1 MSTVVLVRQLP
12 DVQHVIA
19 ADEYLAQGAVGDTR
33 NKLFCFVQLQVKVV
47 VRGHERTSIFGAVE
61 LKLDAYTM
69 VDQAFEERLRVHR
82 LHRADITAL
91 AHCLVVL

>member
-1 MSTVVLVRQLP
+1 
-12 DVQHVIA
+12 
-19 ADEYLAQGAVGDTR
+19 
-33 NKLFCFVQLQVKVV
+33 
-47 VRGHERTSIFGAVE
+47 
-61 LKLDAYTM
+61 M

>member
-33 NKLFCFVQLQVKVV
+33 NKLFCFVQLQVEVV

-61 LKLDAYTM
+61 LELDAYTM